1 MVAKARTVILSMML
15 VWLIAITAKAY
26 PEKTV
31 QANLQEIGGEAD
43 YVVFNDLLVLRDA
56 IYVAGCSGAYENHVY
71 TLWKFNAEDKL
82 LSSTTGVKGYFMS
95 LASDG
100 STIYAAGLLEHG
112 TPPKTTGYL
121 AAFDPDLN
129 KLWEKEWVGSSTF
142 SWFRSVVVEADGIYV
157 AGAVQ
162 YPGEEA
168 TDIVLLKYNRTGN
181 LLWEK
186 TFSLKGHQTPE
197 SMACYNGKI
206 YIAGTTNPL
215 GSSENVDGL
224 LIVANMNGSEVYG
237 ATWGGG
243 RKDFFSSVKVGDGV
257 YICGFT
263 DSYGAGGYDGLL
275 LKMDF
280 SGKVVWWRSFGGPG
294 DDSFTDLCLDEDS
307 VHVVGHA
314 AGSAGTIP
322 LYVKYSVDGTLLGNW
337 TLPLGALSSWSG
349 VHASAGATRM
359 VGSSM
364 VGAKASKGVYARY
377 ATIYRLTVNLPE
389 EDFWASLDGEN
400 KTGRSVSFE
409 AAGGEHKL
417 EATFYKTAGKSRY
430 TFSLWSDGVANN
442 PRTIRLKKDAEI
454 NAIYKVE
461 HLVEV
466 SSPIG
471 EVSGGGW
478 YVEGS
483 TATVSVRPGII
494 PKDFFT
500 YYVFDGWIENET
512 KASASSTYTFTVTK
526 PTRLTASWRAEP
538 NPITVGLIILILVII
553 ILVLL
558 ALTIKIGTKRKKSQP
573 PPPDQA

>member
-1 MVAKARTVILSMML
+1 MTLACLVVAAV
-15 VWLIAITAKAY
+15 KAY

-31 QANLQEIGGEAD
+31 QASLQVIGGEAD
-43 YVVFNDLLVLRDA
+43 YIVFNDLIVLRDA
-56 IYVAGCSGAYENHVY
+56 TYIAGCSGTFENHVY
-71 TLWKFNAEDKL
+71 TLWKIDVEDRL
-82 LSSTTGVKGYFMS
+82 VSSITGVKGYFVS
-95 LASDG
+95 LSSDG
-100 STIYAAGLLEHG
+100 STIYAAGLLEHDA
-112 TPPKTTGYL
+112 PPKTTGYL
-121 AAFDPDLN
+121 AAFDPDLS
-129 KLWEKEWVGSSTF
+129 KLWGVEWRGSSLF
-142 SWFRSVVVEADGIYV
+142 SWFRSVVVQADGIYV

-168 TDIVLLKYNRTGN
+168 TDIVLHKYNKTGY

-197 SMACYNGKI
+197 SMVCYNGRI
-206 YIAGTTNPL
+206 YIASTTAPL

-224 LIVANMNGSEVYG
+224 LIVTDMNGSEVYR
-237 ATWGGG
+237 ATWGGDG
-243 RKDFFSSVKVGDGV
+243 KDFFSSVEVGDGV

-280 SGKVVWWRSFGGPG
+280 SGKVVWWRTFGGPG
-294 DDSFTDLCLDEDS
+294 DDSFIDLCLDEDS
-307 VHVVGHA
+307 VHVVGHVT
-314 AGSAGTIP
+314 GSAGTIP
-322 LYVKYSVDGTLLGNW
+322 LYVKYGVDGTLLGNW

-349 VHASAGATRM
+349 VHAAAGVTRM

-377 ATIYRLTVNLPE
+377 TTIYRLTVNLPE

-400 KTGRSVSFE
+400 KTGRSVSFD

-417 EATFYKTAGKSRY
+417 EATLCKTAGKSRY
-430 TFSLWSDGVANN
+430 TFSFWSDGVVDN
-442 PRTIRLKKDAEI
+442 PRAIKLKKDAEI

-461 HLVEV
+461 HLVEA

-483 TATVSVRPGII
+483 TATVSVRPSII
-494 PKDFFT
+494 PRDFFT
-500 YYVFDGWIENET
+500 YYVFDGWIENGT

-553 ILVLL
+553 IIVLL